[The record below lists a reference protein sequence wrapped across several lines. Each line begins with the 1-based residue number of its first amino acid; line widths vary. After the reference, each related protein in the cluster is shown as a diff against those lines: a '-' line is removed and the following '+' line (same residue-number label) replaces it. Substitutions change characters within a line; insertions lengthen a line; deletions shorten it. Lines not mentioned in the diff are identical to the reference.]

1 MASSV
6 ADTEQDEARDESRL
20 GAQMSFL
27 EHLDE
32 LRRRLI
38 RSVAF
43 VFVALVAC
51 WFVSDHIYNF
61 LSVPV
66 RRALAD
72 AARRPVPLQGL
83 TGGEEILTLDRLQE
97 GDTGRYVFAE
107 ATKLGTGVVP
117 AGASVAARVARDRA
131 GGLGVFTDE
140 PIFAGPAVIPKGVRL
155 PADFAARAGDSGGGA
170 GEDRLVVRTAIEP
183 FSLYLQV
190 SLYAAV
196 C

>member
-32 LRRRLI
+32 LRRRLM
-38 RSVAF
+38 RSVVF

-72 AARRPVPLQGL
+72 AGRRPVPLEGL
-83 TGGEEILTLDRLQE
+83 TGHETIVPIGELKE
-97 GDTGRYVFAE
+97 GETG
-107 ATKLGTGVVP
+107 
-117 AGASVAARVARDRA
+117 
-131 GGLGVFTDE
+131 
-140 PIFAGPAVIPKGVRL
+140 
-155 PADFAARAGDSGGGA
+155 
-170 GEDRLVVRTAIEP
+170 
-183 FSLYLQV
+183 
-190 SLYAAV
+190 
-196 C
+196 

>member
-1 MASSV
+1 MASTLL
-6 ADTEQDEARDESRL
+6 DDEKDDGDESQL

-32 LRRRLI
+32 LRRRLV
-38 RSVAF
+38 RSFVF

-83 TGGEEILTLDRLQE
+83 TGGEEILTLDRLRE

-107 ATKLGTGVVP
+107 ATKLGTGVIPV
-117 AGASVAARVARDRA
+117 GA
-131 GGLGVFTDE
+131 
-140 PIFAGPAVIPKGVRL
+140 
-155 PADFAARAGDSGGGA
+155 
-170 GEDRLVVRTAIEP
+170 
-183 FSLYLQV
+183 
-190 SLYAAV
+190 
-196 C
+196 